1 MTETFTSNITRL
13 MATDRGRHQMAT
25 LLHNLI
31 EEVQALAAA
40 AIEPDQPEAPTT
52 TPCQCEICQENLADS
67 AKMLNEARAS
77 VQA

>member
-25 LLHNLI
+25 LLHNMI

-52 TPCQCEICQENLADS
+52 TPTCTCEICT
-67 AKMLNEARAS
+67 EASTESEQLRAS
-77 VQA
+77 VQAEN

>member
-25 LLHNLI
+25 LLHNMI

-52 TPCQCEICQENLADS
+52 TCTCEICTEHLADS